1 MSTSVGTGTF
11 ISALSSGAILTHH
24 NQNQNK
30 TTERSSEA
38 AIPLYAEGR
47 CLAVALK
54 SMNYKSLIVVVV
66 VVVVESVL
74 LVQLHGDIS
83 D

>member
-1 MSTSVGTGTF
+1 M
-11 ISALSSGAILTHH
+11 
-24 NQNQNK
+24 
-30 TTERSSEA
+30 RSSEA

-47 CLAVALK
+47 CVAVALK
-54 SMNYKSLIVVVV
+54 SMNYKSLIV

>member
-1 MSTSVGTGTF
+1 M
-11 ISALSSGAILTHH
+11 
-24 NQNQNK
+24 
-30 TTERSSEA
+30 RSSEA

-47 CLAVALK
+47 CVAVALK
-54 SMNYKSLIVVVV
+54 SMNYKSLIVVVVV